1 MDSVF
6 LNHMEEILNKK
17 WEFYGDENNSEEI
30 DDEVITDLDDNWI
43 GIISDFY
50 SVEGIN
56 RLSKNAD
63 NFPQDKISL
72 RKLTKQHSDILRMKL
87 FCKIELRK
95 CLKVIKE
102 NKLSIDNSYLDL
114 PNLTN
119 VESMWRFLISK
130 SDDNEY
136 SLEKLIV
143 FLNLFL
149 LLDYNLRYQYL
160 WGLQDELL
168 WGLQDEP
175 LWDLQDELLWHF
187 IKKYK
192 KEKKEFLSK
201 LANNINEMFEKIDTI
216 LKDCETQIFT
226 FISSKS
232 LDIFSSA
239 FRIKEFA
246 RIFCD
251 EVKKQEIEKYALEDR
266 SCYASMKIGEDIYIT
281 VNGIEG
287 KPVKGSNLQTL
298 QNIFSQLVP
307 KSKYVSITDETR
319 YFTGK
324 NNIITYKQFSDAKP
338 EKSKNRMFT
347 CCERK
352 LIAKYLEIDGG
363 KVELTVTRSPC
374 IFCQRELNSVNLC
387 KESIEVRSVDS
398 SESNIDEKLIKDF
411 DDYAEEILKKNIGK
425 ER

>member
-1 MDSVF
+1 MDNVF

-17 WEFYGDENNSEEI
+17 WEFYGDENNFEEI

-50 SVEGIN
+50 SVEGII
-56 RLSKNAD
+56 RLRKNAD

-102 NKLSIDNSYLDL
+102 NKLSLDDSYLDL
-114 PNLTN
+114 PSYTN
-119 VESMWRFLISK
+119 VESLWRFLISK

-143 FLNLFL
+143 FQELFL
-149 LLDYNLRYQYL
+149 LLDY
-160 WGLQDELL
+160 GSLQDDYWWYLRDGY
-168 WGLQDEP
+168 W
-175 LWDLQDELLWHF
+175 WYF
-187 IKKYK
+187 
-192 KEKKEFLSK
+192 KEKDNKDKKEFLSK
-201 LANNINEMFEKIDTI
+201 LGNEFKKIFEKIDEI
-216 LKDCETQIFT
+216 LKDCEMQIFT

-232 LDIFSSA
+232 LDIFSST

-251 EVKKQEIEKYALEDR
+251 EVKKQKIEKYALEDR
-266 SCYASMKIGEDIYIT
+266 SCYASMEIDKKIFIT
-281 VNGIEG
+281 VNGIEKRDG
-287 KPVKGSNLQTL
+287 LNQQALESLFAK
-298 QNIFSQLVP
+298 LVRD
-307 KSKYVSITDETR
+307 SEYVSITDETR

-338 EKSKNRMFT
+338 EKTKNRMFT

>member
-1 MDSVF
+1 MDNVF

-17 WEFYGDENNSEEI
+17 WKFYGDENNSEEI

-72 RKLTKQHSDILRMKL
+72 RKLIKQNSDILRMKL

-102 NKLSIDNSYLDL
+102 NKLSFDDSYLDL
-114 PNLTN
+114 PSITN
-119 VESMWRFLISK
+119 VESLWRFLISK

-143 FLNLFL
+143 FQKLFL
-149 LLDYNLRYQYL
+149 LLDYSS
-160 WGLQDELL
+160 LQDDYRWFLRDGY
-168 WGLQDEP
+168 W
-175 LWDLQDELLWHF
+175 WYF
-187 IKKYK
+187 IKRYK
-192 KEKKEFLSK
+192 KDKKEFLSELGDK
-201 LANNINEMFEKIDTI
+201 FKEIFEEIDKI
-216 LKDCETQIFT
+216 LKDFEMKIFAFT
-226 FISSKS
+226 SPKS
-232 LDIFSSA
+232 LNIFSST
-239 FRIKEFA
+239 FRVKEFA

-251 EVKKQEIEKYALEDR
+251 EVKKQKIEKYALKELN
-266 SCYASMKIGEDIYIT
+266 CYASMEIDKKIYIT

-287 KPVKGSNLQTL
+287 NGLKLQTL
-298 QNIFSQLVP
+298 KDLFAKLVRN
-307 KSKYVSITDETR
+307 SEYVSITDETR

-324 NNIITYKQFSDAKP
+324 NNIITYKQFKEAKP
-338 EKSKNRMFT
+338 EKRKNRMFT

-352 LIAKYLEIDGG
+352 LIAKSIMINRG

-387 KESIEVRSVDS
+387 NRNIKVRSVDS
-398 SESNIDEKLIKDF
+398 NENQIDEKLIKDF
-411 DDYAEEILKKNIGK
+411 DDYAEEILNQNKYSV
-425 ER
+425 

>member
-1 MDSVF
+1 MDNVF

-17 WEFYGDENNSEEI
+17 WEFYGDENNFEEI

-50 SVEGIN
+50 SVEGII

-102 NKLSIDNSYLDL
+102 NKLSLDDSYLDL
-114 PNLTN
+114 PSYTN
-119 VESMWRFLISK
+119 VESLWRFLISK

-143 FLNLFL
+143 FQELFL
-149 LLDYNLRYQYL
+149 LLDY
-160 WGLQDELL
+160 GSLQDDYWWYLRDGY
-168 WGLQDEP
+168 W
-175 LWDLQDELLWHF
+175 WYF
-187 IKKYK
+187 
-192 KEKKEFLSK
+192 KEKDNKDKKEFLSK
-201 LANNINEMFEKIDTI
+201 LGNEFKKIFEKIDEI
-216 LKDCETQIFT
+216 LKDCEMQIFT

-232 LDIFSSA
+232 LDIFSST

-251 EVKKQEIEKYALEDR
+251 EVKKQKIEKYALEDR
-266 SCYASMKIGEDIYIT
+266 SCYASMEIDKKIFIT
-281 VNGIEG
+281 VNGIEKRDG
-287 KPVKGSNLQTL
+287 LNQQALESLFAK
-298 QNIFSQLVP
+298 LVRD
-307 KSKYVSITDETR
+307 SEYVSITDETR

-324 NNIITYKQFSDAKP
+324 NNIITSKQFSDAKP
-338 EKSKNRMFT
+338 EKTKNRMFT

>member
-1 MDSVF
+1 MDNVF

-102 NKLSIDNSYLDL
+102 NKLSFDDSYLDL
-114 PNLTN
+114 PSYTN
-119 VESMWRFLISK
+119 VESLWRFLISK

-143 FLNLFL
+143 FQKLFL
-149 LLDYNLRYQYL
+149 LLDYSSLEDDYWWFLRDGYWWY
-160 WGLQDELL
+160 
-168 WGLQDEP
+168 
-175 LWDLQDELLWHF
+175 F
-187 IKKYK
+187 IIEYKIDKKN
-192 KEKKEFLSK
+192 FLSELGDK
-201 LANNINEMFEKIDTI
+201 FKEIFEEIDKI
-216 LKDCETQIFT
+216 LKDCEMQIFT
-226 FISSKS
+226 FTSSKS
-232 LDIFSSA
+232 FNIFSST

-251 EVKKQEIEKYALEDR
+251 EVKKQKIEKYALEDR

-298 QNIFSQLVP
+298 QNIFSQFVP
-307 KSKYVSITDETR
+307 NSKYVSITDETR

-324 NNIITYKQFSDAKP
+324 NNIITYKQFSDEKP

-387 KESIEVRSVDS
+387 KERIEVRSVDS